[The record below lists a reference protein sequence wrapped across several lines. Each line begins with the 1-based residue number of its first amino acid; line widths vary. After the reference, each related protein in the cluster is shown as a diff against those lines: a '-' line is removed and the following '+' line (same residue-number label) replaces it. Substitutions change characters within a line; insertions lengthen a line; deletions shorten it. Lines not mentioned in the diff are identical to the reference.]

1 MGLPATLNTRE
12 LKPTPE
18 AEGLYRR
25 WLAHL
30 NEQFTLH
37 PSPDRRAEVVRDELY
52 QIYLG
57 QPRGA
62 RANAGLTTEMA
73 AGVLAESFDARNV
86 TLQAEYSD
94 SVDREKYAPRK
105 PLIWFWQMFDRS
117 PLGLNLWLG
126 VRFRCMLGQ
135 HIFKSIGKGVKIHPD
150 VRFIY
155 GYNLVI
161 GDDCRIRRGA
171 VLDDSGGELVIPEST
186 IIEPGITFPPAA
198 RS

>member
-1 MGLPATLNTRE
+1 MAALNTRE

-25 WLAHL
+25 WISHL

-37 PSPDRRAEVVRDELY
+37 TSPDRRAEVVRDELY

-57 QPRGA
+57 HSRGGG
-62 RANAGLTTEMA
+62 RANAGLTTEMG

-86 TLQAEYSD
+86 TLQAEYLD
-94 SVDREKYAPRK
+94 GMDTEKFAPRK

-150 VRFIY
+150 VRFTY
-155 GYNLVI
+155 GYNLAV
-161 GDDCRIRRGA
+161 GDNCRIRRGA
-171 VLDDSGGELVIPEST
+171 VLDDSGGEVVIPEGT
-186 IIEPGITFPPAA
+186 IIEPGTTFPPAA

>member
-1 MGLPATLNTRE
+1 MAALNTRE

-25 WLAHL
+25 WISHL

-37 PSPDRRAEVVRDELY
+37 TSPGRRAEVVRDELY

-57 QPRGA
+57 HSRSGG
-62 RANAGLTTEMA
+62 RANAGLTTEMG
-73 AGVLAESFDARNV
+73 AGVLAESFDARTV

-94 SVDREKYAPRK
+94 GLDTEKFAPRK

-126 VRFRCMLGQ
+126 VRFRCMLGG
-135 HIFKSIGKGVKIHPD
+135 HIFRKIGKGVKIHPD
-150 VRFIY
+150 VRFTY
-155 GYNLVI
+155 GYNLTI
-161 GDDCRIRRGA
+161 EDNCRIRRGA
-171 VLDDSGGELVIPEST
+171 VLDDGDGELLVPEGT
-186 IIEPGITFPPAA
+186 IVEAGRKFSA
-198 RS
+198 RGNG

>member
-1 MGLPATLNTRE
+1 VATMTAANPRE

-25 WLAHL
+25 WIAHL

-37 PSPDRRAEVVRDELY
+37 ESADRRAEIVRDALY

-57 QPRGA
+57 RPYGRM
-62 RANAGLTTEMA
+62 NAGLTSEMGA
-73 AGVLAESFDARNV
+73 CVLAESFDARNV
-86 TLQAEYSD
+86 TLFAEYSNEID
-94 SVDREKYAPRK
+94 TELFATRK

-135 HIFKSIGKGVKIHPD
+135 HIFKKMGKGVKIHSD
-150 VRFIY
+150 VRFTF
-155 GYNLVI
+155 GYNLVLE
-161 GDDCRIRRGA
+161 DDVRIRRGA
-171 VLDDSGGELVIPEST
+171 VLDDCRGELVVPQGT
-186 IIEPGITFPPAA
+186 IVAPGTTFSPN
-198 RS
+198 